1 MKERA
6 KQSAG
11 VLLFR
16 RKAGSLEVFL
26 VHMGGPFWQHK
37 DEGAWSIPKGEF
49 EEGEA
54 PLEAAKREFEE
65 ETGIMPQGEFVEL
78 KPVKQRRR
86 FGSPMTSRRSSRMF
100 CIASRGRVF
109 DLRGAWPDS
118 IFSNGCRRRRR
129 IRILP
134 LYLARLMWLTF
145 TVDRS
150 ASGATPA
157 LTGPR

>member
-16 RKAGSLEVFL
+16 RKAASLEVFL

-78 KPVKQRRR
+78 KPVKQ
-86 FGSPMTSRRSSRMF
+86 SSGKM
-100 CIASRGRVF
+100 VF
-109 DLRGAWPDS
+109 AWAVEGEFDATKVK
-118 IFSNGCRRRRR
+118 SN
-129 IRILP
+129 
-134 LYLARLMWLTF
+134 TF
-145 TVDRS
+145 TLEWPKGSGVMREFPEVDRAAWFS
-150 ASGATPA
+150 MEEARRKLLKGQVPLLEQLVNA
-157 LTGPR
+157 